1 MAPRSP
7 LAIATAAVLRLVK
20 EEQYYHKEL
29 ADQEAKIAAAESG
42 SGGNPGGVDEENVEF
57 MLKQQVRSPPDA

>member
-1 MAPRSP
+1 MAPRSS

-29 ADQEAKIAAAESG
+29 ADQEAKIAAAEASG
-42 SGGNPGGVDEENVEF
+42 TAPGGVDDENAEF
-57 MLKQQVRSPPDA
+57 MLRQQVRLISL